1 MGLFGMSEN
10 ELKDFAKKLDERQ
23 TSLDNLE
30 SDVASKEKNLN
41 HEKEL
46 FGHERTAF
54 ETQRSKFLEE
64 VEQQRNDIASENA
77 ELEKRR
83 QEIAKEEAKAKTGF
97 VEKQR
102 EAFKEVI
109 ESRIAEL
116 DARQQELD
124 KAASTFVERLKE
136 FHAEEGEVA
145 KRELAVTEREQKANA
160 GFADKAKTLADEAS
174 RQHKANQTEA
184 ERLKKLADTIS
195 TERKQLE
202 EEKAQ
207 LVLREKAV
215 IIAEQKRD
223 AGFADER
230 TALDAKLQDSQSR
243 FEKEFAEKRTTLL
256 SGLEQEIAEQK
267 DKRLKEIVEAEN
279 VERERILTEI
289 AKEQDEWAKRKE
301 SDREKLRAEQNELEK
316 QKGALSALQSEQERR
331 KVEMEQN
338 ERVLE
343 RQAQRFEQQWQK
355 KSDELQEQLDSL
367 LEEERESLASERKT
381 LKGENTRLRESLHV
395 QMELVGT
402 LDQLKQQLGDQD
414 PAEVLRELNSKTDEI
429 KRLREE
435 MVNRPTEADRE
446 KYTQMKQEAERLK
459 ARIEELM
466 KQVESNAS
474 QIEET
479 SELRR
484 KNSEL
489 TADNRMLTQKADR
502 FEGAANEAQAELER
516 LRAAYERPAE
526 VAARY
531 KEIELP
537 HIKAEKVAQPQKADI
552 DESTWLAGV
561 GNACD
566 TYGLHFH
573 PRILKAFHTAL
584 KTAEWSP
591 LTVLAGVSG
600 TGKSELPRLYSH
612 FGGLMFEPLSVQP
625 NWDSQESMLGFF
637 NSIDNKFDAQ
647 AVLRFLAQ
655 SQITANE
662 KYEHRVARWHEMSP
676 EGLKLDPEEDKELI
690 DVLKESDYP
699 GLEDCVCLVLLDEM
713 NLAHPELYFAE
724 FLSKLELRRGM
735 KGSDVPYLPVK
746 IGAGMPAYQLP
757 LGRNVL
763 WTGTMNQDETTKSLS
778 DKVLDRSI
786 IVHFPRPTTL
796 KRRLK
801 LAPLDEKN
809 RGPLL
814 HKRSWQSWLAKET
827 SLTEENVK
835 PFKQFI
841 EDMNASLSVAGR
853 AIGHRVWQSVEY
865 YMANYPDVRAAQ
877 ASGDEGALD
886 KALHIAFEDQLVQKV
901 MPKLRGIDTRG
912 KSKTECLNK
921 ISAQINT
928 GIGGN
933 PFNLREDFEIACELG
948 YGQFIWQSAN
958 YLQDKEEVEVV
969 DTPDIQPESKA
980 VDLSQPP
987 ASYHPDEKDRDEQWS
1002 KLSNRQKRMFH
1013 SQK

>member
-30 SDVASKEKNLN
+30 SDVASKEKILN

-46 FGHERTAF
+46 FGQERTAF

-124 KAASTFVERLKE
+124 KAESTFVERLKE

-145 KRELAVTEREQKANA
+145 KRELAVTERELKANA

-174 RQHKANQTEA
+174 RQHKANQAEA
-184 ERLKKLADTIS
+184 ERLKKLADAIS

-207 LVLREKAV
+207 LVQHEKAV
-215 IIAEQKRD
+215 IAAEQKRD

-230 TALDAKLQDSQSR
+230 TALDAELQDRQAR
-243 FEKEFAEKRTTLL
+243 FEKEFAEKRTNLL
-256 SGLEQEIAEQK
+256 SGLEQEIAEKK

-289 AKEQDEWAKRKE
+289 AKEQDDWAKRKE

-331 KVEMEQN
+331 KVELEQN

-343 RQAQRFEQQWQK
+343 RQAQRLEQQWQK
-355 KSDELQEQLDSL
+355 KNDELQERLDSL

-381 LKGENTRLRESLHV
+381 LKGENTRLRESLHI
-395 QMELVGT
+395 QTELVGT

-429 KRLREE
+429 KRLRED

-459 ARIEELM
+459 ARVDELT

-489 TADNRMLTQKADR
+489 TADNGMLTQKADR

-537 HIKAEKVAQPQKADI
+537 HIKADKVAQPQRADI

-566 TYGLHFH
+566 TYELHFH

-647 AVLRFLAQ
+647 PVLRFLAQ
-655 SQITANE
+655 SQKQWVENGDD
-662 KYEHRVARWHEMSP
+662 S
-676 EGLKLDPEEDKELI
+676 
-690 DVLKESDYP
+690 YP
-699 GLEDCVCLVLLDEM
+699 GLQDAICLVLLDEM

-735 KGSDVPYLPVK
+735 KGSDVPCLPVK

-814 HKRSWQSWLAKET
+814 HKRSWQSWLAKGT

-912 KSKTECLNK
+912 KSKTECLDK

-958 YLQDKEEVEVV
+958 YLQDKEEVDVV

-987 ASYHPDEKDRDEQWS
+987 ASYHPDEKDRDE
-1002 KLSNRQKRMFH
+1002 
-1013 SQK
+1013 

>member
-1 MGLFGMSEN
+1 MGLFGMSKK
-10 ELKDFAKKLDERQ
+10 ELKDFAKKLDKRQ
-23 TSLDNLE
+23 TSLDNRE
-30 SDVASKEKNLN
+30 SDVASKEKSLN

-46 FGHERTAF
+46 FHHERTAL
-54 ETQRSKFLEE
+54 ETQWSKLLEE
-64 VEQQRNDIASENA
+64 LDQQRNDIAYENA
-77 ELEKRR
+77 ELERRR
-83 QEIAKEEAKAKTGF
+83 QEIAKEEAKVK
-97 VEKQR
+97 
-102 EAFKEVI
+102 
-109 ESRIAEL
+109 
-116 DARQQELD
+116 
-124 KAASTFVERLKE
+124 
-136 FHAEEGEVA
+136 
-145 KRELAVTEREQKANA
+145 
-160 GFADKAKTLADEAS
+160 
-174 RQHKANQTEA
+174 
-184 ERLKKLADTIS
+184 
-195 TERKQLE
+195 
-202 EEKAQ
+202 
-207 LVLREKAV
+207 
-215 IIAEQKRD
+215 

-230 TALDAKLQDSQSR
+230 TAFGAEMQDIQAR
-243 FEKEFAEKRTTLL
+243 FDNELAEKRAALL
-256 SGLEQEIAEQK
+256 SALEQEIAEKK
-267 DKRLKEIVEAEN
+267 DKRLKEIAEAEN
-279 VERERILTEI
+279 VERERIRTEI
-289 AKEQDEWAKRKE
+289 AKEQEEWVKRKE
-301 SDREKLRAEQNELEK
+301 SDRKKLRAEQDELEK

-331 KVEMEQN
+331 KVEFEQN
-338 ERVLE
+338 ERLLE
-343 RQAQRFEQQWQK
+343 RQAQRLEQQWQK
-355 KSDELQEQLDSL
+355 KNDELQEHLDSL

-395 QMELVGT
+395 QTEFVGA

-446 KYTQMKQEAERLK
+446 KYTQMKQEEARLK
-459 ARIEELM
+459 ARVEELM
-466 KQVESNAS
+466 MQIESNVS
-474 QIEET
+474 LIEEA

-537 HIKAEKVAQPQKADI
+537 HIKADKVVQPQRADI
-552 DESTWLAGV
+552 DEITWLAGV

-647 AVLRFLAQ
+647 PVLRFLAQ
-655 SQITANE
+655 SQKTWVENGDD
-662 KYEHRVARWHEMSP
+662 S
-676 EGLKLDPEEDKELI
+676 
-690 DVLKESDYP
+690 YP
-699 GLEDCVCLVLLDEM
+699 GLQDAICLVLLDEM

-735 KGSDVPYLPVK
+735 KGSDVPFLPVK

-814 HKRSWQSWLAKET
+814 HKRSWQSWLAKGT
-827 SLTEENVK
+827 SLSEENVK

-841 EDMNASLSVAGR
+841 EGMNTSLSVAGR

-877 ASGDEGALD
+877 ASGDEDALG

-912 KSKTECLNK
+912 KSKTECLDK

-928 GIGGN
+928 GIGGT

-969 DTPDIQPESKA
+969 DTPDIQSESKA

-987 ASYHPDEKDRDEQWS
+987 ASYHPDEKDRDKQWS
-1002 KLSNRQKRMFH
+1002 KLSK
-1013 SQK
+1013 K